1 MYVILK
7 AVVRLS
13 HPAPLDLVL
22 RKRLCLRIV
31 AATAK
36 QQQPLRP
43 TSITEK
49 IRKRLS
55 CVGSSRSQGRPLH
68 AVSIIYQLVSNVPP
82 ASAELEDRKS
92 LAVMAALGGGG
103 PESATMAS
111 DANIMADNNLA
122 SGGGETFIERYSR
135 GISAVDTVL
144 FLDRLRQS
152 VAVKEALK
160 VAGKQG
166 LLAATMRKTVSVPN
180 FSSIALTGSRSMDN
194 LALSALPSSRPSSSS
209 SSTRLRTSMSVNDFD
224 QSATESAL
232 LGPPPL
238 RSGGAS
244 GRRARRGLATVPEG
258 GGDHGSDSALIAD
271 SLPPRPTF
279 LNLGPALSARQEEN
293 EAGIAKITVFR
304 RHFV

>member
-43 TSITEK
+43 TSIKEK

-55 CVGSSRSQGRPLH
+55 GVGSSRSQGRPLH
-68 AVSIIYQLVSNVPP
+68 AVSIICQLVSNVPP